1 MPSAYQVHPKG
12 KEGIKNG
19 TMASAAAF
27 AAVLGIGDT
36 GPSPLMAANQ
46 RLREGAALKAVAEL
60 NLRYG
65 PAPLSAAG
73 LN

>member
-1 MPSAYQVHPKG
+1 MEQWRR
-12 KEGIKNG
+12 
-19 TMASAAAF
+19 AAF

-60 NLRYG
+60 NLR
-65 PAPLSAAG
+65 
-73 LN
+73 